1 MSDTENTRFA
11 AAPDGARLM
20 RLATYASVTTAT
32 ILIVV
37 KLVAWQ
43 ITGSLSLMATL
54 IDSLLDAAASLV
66 NLFAVRRALSP
77 PDREHRFG
85 FGKAE
90 PLAALGQSAFICGS
104 AVFLLIEASAHL
116 LTPPV
121 VQHSELGL
129 AVMVFSIAATA
140 VLVLF
145 QRYVSRH
152 TQSIAIEADSLHYMG
167 DILVNFA
174 VIVALL
180 MVSYLGWAYADP
192 IFGLAIAGYILFN
205 AGQIARRALQMLM
218 DRELPETERQRI
230 TELVMSNDEV
240 RGMHDLRTREAGP
253 QTFIQC
259 HIEMDGEMSLF
270 EAHEVADRIE
280 LQLSRAFPNSEVII
294 HEDTH
299 PLHQRDSESGGGKGL

>member
-1 MSDTENTRFA
+1 MSQTENRQV
-11 AAPDGARLM
+11 PDGARLM
-20 RLATYASVTTAT
+20 RLATYASVGTASLLV
-32 ILIVV
+32 IV

-43 ITGSLSLMATL
+43 LTGSLSLMATL
-54 IDSLLDAAASLV
+54 IDSLLDVAASLV
-66 NLFAVRRALSP
+66 NLFAVRRALLP

-90 PLAALGQSAFICGS
+90 PLAAMGQSAFICGS

-116 LTPPV
+116 LSPPALKN
-121 VQHSELGL
+121 SEIGL
-129 AVMVFSIAATA
+129 SVMLFSIAATA

-152 TQSIAIEADSLHYMG
+152 TQSLAIEADSLHYLG

-180 MVSYLGWAYADP
+180 LVTYLGWIYADP
-192 IFGLAIAGYILFN
+192 IFGIVIAGYILYN
-205 AGQIARRALQMLM
+205 AGQIARRALSMLM
-218 DRELPETERQRI
+218 DRELPEDERKRI
-230 TELVMSNDEV
+230 VDVVMKNREV
-240 RGMHDLRTREAGP
+240 LGMHDLRTRASGP

-259 HIEMDGEMSLF
+259 HVEMDGKMSLF

-280 LQLSRAFPNSEVII
+280 LQLCQAFPNSEVII
-294 HEDTH
+294 HEDTYLGSNGTAVVTETE
-299 PLHQRDSESGGGKGL
+299 PPAR